1 MTRTSRTSLLTRM
14 AMRLMGRGDE
24 ASCAEV
30 ADHLQAYLDGHT
42 EPEQVQRIAK
52 HLEHCRRC
60 GLETRTYTEIKS
72 ALSRQGEP
80 VDRDAVRRLTDFGQE
95 LLHGDDGPGHPP
107 TPHDGL

>member
-1 MTRTSRTSLLTRM
+1 MTRTTRTPLFTRM

-60 GLETRTYTEIKS
+60 GLESRTYTEIKS
-72 ALSRQGEP
+72 ALTRQGEP
-80 VDRDAVRRLTDFGQE
+80 VDLDAVQRLTDFGQA
-95 LLHGDDGPGHPP
+95 LLRGGDGPGHPP
-107 TPHDGL
+107 TPTDRR

>member
-1 MTRTSRTSLLTRM
+1 MTRTSRTPRFTRM

-72 ALSRQGEP
+72 ALTRQGKP
-80 VDRDAVRRLTDFGQE
+80 VDPAAVQRLTAFGQA
-95 LLHGDDGPGHPP
+95 LLRGGDDPGDPP
-107 TPHDGL
+107 TPAADR